1 MDLLNNL
8 ISNHSSELISTLTD
22 SGFNTEQAQNFLP
35 EAGRGVTEALSGGN
49 LSELLTGDTN
59 ALMSTILEKVDVAGI
74 ASRLGIDESMV
85 NEGLS
90 ALVPKVM
97 EIFQGEGGG
106 LASLLGGEGAGGLLG
121 GLAKLGEKFFNK

>member
-8 ISNHSSELISTLTD
+8 ISNHSSELVSTLTD
-22 SGFNTEQAQNFLP
+22 SGFNTEQAENFLP

-49 LSELLTGDTN
+49 LSELLGGDSS
-59 ALMSTILEKVDVAGI
+59 ALMSTILEKVDIAGI

-85 NEGLS
+85 NNGLT
-90 ALVPKVM
+90 ALVPKVV

-121 GLAKLGEKFFNK
+121 GLAKLGGKFFNK

>member
-22 SGFNTEQAQNFLP
+22 SGFNAEQAQNFLP
-35 EAGRGVTEALSGGN
+35 EAGQGVTEALSGGN
-49 LSELLTGDTN
+49 LSELLGGDSS
-59 ALMSTILEKVDVAGI
+59 ALLSTILERIDVAGI

-85 NEGLS
+85 NDGLT

-121 GLAKLGEKFFNK
+121 GLTKLGGKLFNK